1 LLQGG
6 CQAAAGGTE
15 SAVERSMSVRKS
27 PGRQAW
33 ELALQQMDR
42 ERQLLKLQVD
52 HVSATSP
59 DKEPFAIDALAAVY
73 PMRLAPAQ
81 LSAAAIEELR
91 AKYYL
96 FFPGKTLAEYADH
109 LIYHDMHDSN

>member
-1 LLQGG
+1 
-6 CQAAAGGTE
+6 
-15 SAVERSMSVRKS
+15 MSVRKS

-59 DKEPFAIDALAAVY
+59 DKEPFDIDALAAVY
-73 PMRLAPAQ
+73 PMHLPPTQ
-81 LSAAAIEELR
+81 LGAAAIEELR

-96 FFPGKTLAEYADH
+96 FFPGTTLAEYADH
-109 LIYHDMHDSN
+109 LIYYDTHESN

>member
-1 LLQGG
+1 
-6 CQAAAGGTE
+6 
-15 SAVERSMSVRKS
+15 MSVKKS
-27 PGRQAW
+27 PGQRAW

-73 PMRLAPAQ
+73 PLHRSV
-81 LSAAAIEELR
+81 LSAEVVEELR
-91 AKYYL
+91 TKYYL
-96 FFPGKTLAEYADH
+96 YFTGKTLAAYGQYLQCCDA
-109 LIYHDMHDSN
+109 HDSN

>member
-1 LLQGG
+1 
-6 CQAAAGGTE
+6 
-15 SAVERSMSVRKS
+15 MSVRKS

-81 LSAAAIEELR
+81 LSAAEIEELR
-91 AKYYL
+91 TKYYL
-96 FFPGKTLAEYADH
+96 FFPGTTLQAYAEH
-109 LIYHDMHDSN
+109 LIYLDTHEGS